1 MELKIDIEGVDET
14 IFALERKFG
23 KGGINKIV
31 DKALLAGAEVIKK
44 ELERNFET
52 FKQTGASKDEITI
65 SEPMTLQGKRT
76 VLIYWKGPKN
86 RWSII
91 HLNEWGTIH
100 NPNPRGKGA
109 IERSLRAGEAEYMR
123 VIAQEI
129 GGSL

>member
-1 MELKIDIEGVDET
+1 MELKINIEGVEET
-14 IFALERKFG
+14 IAALERRYG
-23 KGGINKIV
+23 QSGINKSI

-44 ELERNFET
+44 ELERNFEG
-52 FKQTGASKDEITI
+52 FKQTGASKNEITI

-86 RWSII
+86 RWAII

-100 NPNPRGKGA
+100 NPSPRGKGA